1 MNNEVVELCE
11 NYLESIRL
19 YLWYQGSPFSFHQG
33 KADKAWADKYKKF
46 IAYYAEEIKKKA
58 GSK

>member
-1 MNNEVVELCE
+1 MSELSDLVD
-11 NYLESIRL
+11 NYLDSIRL

-46 IAYYAEEIKKKA
+46 IHYYADEIKKKA
-58 GSK
+58 GKQ